1 MERVRAVRSRR
12 VNVGVQAGQEESGL
26 TNGHDDDSNDDG
38 VDATSSA
45 GDMLQVLPLCGG
57 GIGPSGSNPEL
68 KVLLD
73 YS

>member
-1 MERVRAVRSRR
+1 MERVWAVRSRR
-12 VNVGVQAGQEESGL
+12 VNVGVQAGEESGL

-57 GIGPSGSNPEL
+57 GMGP
-68 KVLLD
+68 
-73 YS
+73 